1 MKSSSLSLFRLAI
14 AAALCSHLLSASAAA
29 TDHPATKYKI
39 DLPPSAELNYTI
51 QAKQSGITLGG
62 EGTVKW
68 QVADKRFSVN
78 SETRAMLFGKI
89 LESSSEG
96 AIDDFGLA
104 PTQFI
109 NKRYRKQATTTTF
122 HRDSGTIGFSESSDS
137 YPLKGGEQDR
147 TSIIWQLI
155 SVARAAPQQFKP
167 GSDWTFFVAGMHDAE
182 AWTFK
187 VVDTEKIKTPMGD
200 LETVHIFKA
209 PPPDAKDQQLDI
221 WLAPSLEWYPVRL
234 RFTDPNK
241 DFVEQTLQQI
251 SNKGTK

>member
-1 MKSSSLSLFRLAI
+1 MKSTLSSLLRLSV
-14 AAALCSHLLSASAAA
+14 AAALCGNLLSASAAGA
-29 TDHPATKYKI
+29 DHPATKYKT

-51 QAKQSGITLGG
+51 QAKQGGITLGG

-68 QVADKRFSVN
+68 QVADKHFSVN

-96 AIDDFGLA
+96 GIDDYGLA

-109 NKRYRKQATTTTF
+109 NKRFRKEATTTTF
-122 HRDSGTIGFSESSDS
+122 QRGNDTGGTISFSESGDT
-137 YPLKGGEQDR
+137 YPIKGGEQDR

-155 SVARAAPQQFKP
+155 SVARAAPQKFKP

-182 AWTFK
+182 PWTFK
-187 VVDTEKIKTPMGD
+187 VVNTEKIKTPMGD
-200 LETVHIFKA
+200 LETVHFFKA
-209 PPPDAKDQQLDI
+209 PPPDAKDQQVDI
-221 WLAPSLEWYPVRL
+221 WLAPSLEWYPVRV

-241 DFVEQTLQQI
+241 DFVEQTLQQV
-251 SNKGTK
+251 SKK

>member
-1 MKSSSLSLFRLAI
+1 M
-14 AAALCSHLLSASAAA
+14 AAALCCSMLTASAAS
-29 TDHPATKYKI
+29 TDHPATKYKT
-39 DLPPSAELNYTI
+39 DLPPSADLSYAI
-51 QAKQSGITLGG
+51 QARQSGITLGG
-62 EGTVKW
+62 EGSVKW
-68 QVADKRFSVN
+68 QVDDRHFSVN

-96 AIDDFGLA
+96 AVDSYGLA
-104 PTQFI
+104 PTQFV
-109 NKRYRKQATTTTF
+109 NKRFRKEATTTIF
-122 HRDSGTIGFSESSDS
+122 HRDSGNISFSESSES

-155 SVARAAPQQFKP
+155 SVARAVPKQFKP
-167 GSDWTFFVAGMHDAE
+167 GSDWTFFVAGMRDAE

-187 VVDTEKIKTPMGD
+187 VINTEKIKTPMGELD
-200 LETVHIFKA
+200 AVHIFKA

-241 DFVEQTLQQI
+241 DFVEQTLQQV
-251 SNKGTK
+251 SNKVAK

>member
-1 MKSSSLSLFRLAI
+1 MKLSLLRLSM
-14 AAALCSHLLSASAAA
+14 AAALCCSMLTASAAT

-39 DLPPSAELNYTI
+39 DLPPSADLSYTI

-62 EGTVKW
+62 EGSVKW
-68 QVADKRFSVN
+68 LVEDRHYSVK

-89 LESSSEG
+89 LESTSEG
-96 AIDDFGLA
+96 AIDNFGLA

-109 NKRYRKQATTTTF
+109 NKRFRKEATTTTF
-122 HRDSGTIGFSESSDS
+122 HRDSGTIGFTESSNS

-182 AWTFK
+182 PWTFK
-187 VVDTEKIKTPMGD
+187 VIKNEKIKTPMGD
-200 LETVHIFKA
+200 LDVVHIFKA

-241 DFVEQTLQQI
+241 DFVEQTLQQVNNKA
-251 SNKGTK
+251 SN

>member
-1 MKSSSLSLFRLAI
+1 MKLSLLRLSM
-14 AAALCSHLLSASAAA
+14 AAALCCSMLTASAAT

-39 DLPPSAELNYTI
+39 DLPPSADLSYTI

-62 EGTVKW
+62 EGSVKW
-68 QVADKRFSVN
+68 LVEDRHYSVK

-89 LESSSEG
+89 LESTSEG
-96 AIDDFGLA
+96 AIDNFGLA

-109 NKRYRKQATTTTF
+109 NKRFRKEATTTTF
-122 HRDSGTIGFSESSDS
+122 HRDNGTIGFTESSNS

-182 AWTFK
+182 PWTFK
-187 VVDTEKIKTPMGD
+187 VIKNEKIKTAMGD
-200 LETVHIFKA
+200 LDVVHIFKA

-241 DFVEQTLQQI
+241 DFVEQTLQQVNNKA
-251 SNKGTK
+251 SN

>member
-1 MKSSSLSLFRLAI
+1 MTSPLLRLSM
-14 AAALCSHLLSASAAA
+14 AAALCCSMLAASAAS

-39 DLPPSAELNYTI
+39 DLPPSADLSYAI

-62 EGTVKW
+62 EGSVKW
-68 QVADKRFSVN
+68 QVDDKHFSVA

-96 AIDDFGLA
+96 SIDSYGLA
-104 PTQFI
+104 PVQFI
-109 NKRYRKQATTTTF
+109 NKRFRKEATTTTF
-122 HRDSGTIGFSESSDS
+122 HRDSGSISFSESSES

-155 SVARAAPQQFKP
+155 SVARAVPKQFKP
-167 GSDWTFFVAGMHDAE
+167 GSDWTFFVAGMRDAE

-187 VVDTEKIKTPMGD
+187 VINIEKIKTPMGD
-200 LETVHIFKA
+200 LDAVHIFKA

-234 RFTDPNK
+234 RFTEPNK
-241 DFVEQTLQQI
+241 DFVEQTLQQV
-251 SNKGTK
+251 SNKAGK